1 MAKSTEA
8 GSRSEKSSDGYTL
21 SPGPEEQPTA
31 QVEFASLSNVK
42 AIKSRAIEGDAEA
55 QRMLG
60 LIFELGL
67 SSEGD
72 QDEAP
77 EWYMRAALRGL
88 PAAQFQLAKLYI
100 EGRGVPRDVVSSY
113 VWMALAA
120 RAGHASARTLLPLLA
135 DSMTAKE
142 LLEANGRVLALRLQS

>member
-1 MAKSTEA
+1 MAKSTGGA
-8 GSRSEKSSDGYTL
+8 SSKSLFDRRE
-21 SPGPEEQPTA
+21 GPARREHQTNEELG
-31 QVEFASLSNVK
+31 FASVWKVK
-42 AIKSRAIEGDAEA
+42 DLKSRAVGGDAEA

-60 LIFELGL
+60 LIFEMGL

-72 QDEAP
+72 QSEAP

-120 RAGHASARTLLPLLA
+120 RAGHMSARTLLPLLV
-135 DSMTAKE
+135 DSMTAEE
-142 LLEANGRVLALRLQS
+142 LDEANGRVLALRSHT